1 MHNTVSISAET
12 ARHVLFHYGRDGGY
26 RPGSFTLKLM
36 EAIDAADIV
45 HTARLHTAYPE
56 LVDAMTLAANERDGI
71 ARLDAIANSTA
82 TAAAE
87 EVQPPTNLH
96 TGATRVAL
104 NVERIH
110 ATGGHQV
117 NIAALDA
124 DGTGHGHRL
133 LGGKHYNQGTTT
145 VIHGDLNA
153 DDANEIRNMLDAV
166 FPPTA

>member
-1 MHNTVSISAET
+1 MQTTASISAET
-12 ARHVLFHYGRDGGY
+12 ARHVLFHYGRPGGY
-26 RPGSFTLKLM
+26 RPGSFTRKLM

-71 ARLDAIANSTA
+71 ARLAAIANGTA
-82 TAAAE
+82 TE
-87 EVQPPTNLH
+87 KVQPPTNLH

-117 NIAALDA
+117 NIAALRA

-145 VIHGDLNA
+145 VLHGDLNA
-153 DDANEIRNMLDAV
+153 DDATEIRNMLDAV